1 MPRSRGASSRWLR
14 SAKCSCGEGRARE
27 VHSHP
32 PVASHPPCPSIVT
45 ETVQAIY
52 AAYATGDPDRIAAL
66 LHPDVIWVAPAG
78 NATQIALALGSADD
92 AGPPRSLND
101 LDRDA
106 IVAFMAYD
114 YPRFFANV
122 AFEPRSI
129 VSEGNVVLAEHRMS
143 ATLPNGRPY
152 VNDYCFAY
160 EVADGRVT
168 AIREYMD
175 TRGGWLQVFGDD
187 PPEVLLEGTP
197 PGS

>member
-1 MPRSRGASSRWLR
+1 VSLGYARAVT
-14 SAKCSCGEGRARE
+14 AK
-27 VHSHP
+27 
-32 PVASHPPCPSIVT
+32 
-45 ETVQAIY
+45 ETVQALY
-52 AAYATGDPDRIAAL
+52 AAYAAGDPDRIAAL

-78 NATQIALALGSADD
+78 NATQVALGLGSADD
-92 AGPPRSLND
+92 AGPPRGLND

-106 IVAFMAYD
+106 IVAFMTYD

-122 AFEPRSI
+122 VFEPRSM
-129 VSEGNVVLAEHRMS
+129 VGEGGAVLAEHRMS

-160 EVADGRVT
+160 EVSDGRVT

-175 TRGGWLQVFGDD
+175 TRGGWFQVFGGD

-197 PGS
+197 PHS

>member
-1 MPRSRGASSRWLR
+1 MT
-14 SAKCSCGEGRARE
+14 AK
-27 VHSHP
+27 
-32 PVASHPPCPSIVT
+32 
-45 ETVQAIY
+45 ETVQALY

-78 NATQIALALGSADD
+78 NAMQIALGLGSPDD
-92 AGPPRSLND
+92 AGPPRGLND

-106 IVAFMAYD
+106 IVTFMAYD

-122 AFEPRSI
+122 AFESRSM
-129 VSEGNVVLAEHRMS
+129 VGEGDVVLSEHRMS

-175 TRGGWLQVFGDD
+175 TRGGWLQVFGGDS
-187 PPEVLLEGTP
+187 PKVLLEGTP
-197 PGS
+197 PDS

>member
-1 MPRSRGASSRWLR
+1 MT
-14 SAKCSCGEGRARE
+14 AK
-27 VHSHP
+27 
-32 PVASHPPCPSIVT
+32 
-45 ETVQAIY
+45 ETVRALY
-52 AAYATGDPDRIAAL
+52 AAYATGDADRIASL

-78 NATQIALALGSADD
+78 NATQVALGLGSADE
-92 AGPPRSLND
+92 AGPPRGLNE

-122 AFEPRSI
+122 TFEPRSM
-129 VSEGNVVLAEHRMS
+129 VGEGDVVLAEHRMS

-160 EVADGRVT
+160 EVADDRVM

-175 TRGGWLQVFGDD
+175 TRGAWFQVFGGDS
-187 PPEVLLEGTP
+187 PEVLFQGTP
-197 PGS
+197 PES

>member
-1 MPRSRGASSRWLR
+1 VT
-14 SAKCSCGEGRARE
+14 AK
-27 VHSHP
+27 
-32 PVASHPPCPSIVT
+32 
-45 ETVQAIY
+45 ETVQSLY
-52 AAYATGDPDRIAAL
+52 AAYATTDPARIAAL

-78 NATQIALALGSADD
+78 NATQVALGLGSADD
-92 AGPPRSLND
+92 GGPPRGLND

-129 VSEGNVVLAEHRMS
+129 VGEGNVVLTEHRMS

-175 TRGGWLQVFGDD
+175 TRGGWLQVFGGDH
-187 PPEVLLEGTP
+187 PEVLMEGTP
-197 PGS
+197 PAS